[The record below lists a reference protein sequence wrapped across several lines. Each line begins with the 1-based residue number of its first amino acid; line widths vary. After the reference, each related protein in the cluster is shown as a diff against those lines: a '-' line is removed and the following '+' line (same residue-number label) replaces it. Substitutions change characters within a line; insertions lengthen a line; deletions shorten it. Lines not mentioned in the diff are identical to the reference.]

1 MMGPRTGRRRVAA
14 GGKPLARKTA
24 TPAKESRAA
33 RYQRILAE
41 MEAQI
46 AVLKASLDGA
56 ACVTEAARVPEEVEA
71 G

>member
-1 MMGPRTGRRRVAA
+1 
-14 GGKPLARKTA
+14 LARKTA
-24 TPAKESRAA
+24 APAKESRAA